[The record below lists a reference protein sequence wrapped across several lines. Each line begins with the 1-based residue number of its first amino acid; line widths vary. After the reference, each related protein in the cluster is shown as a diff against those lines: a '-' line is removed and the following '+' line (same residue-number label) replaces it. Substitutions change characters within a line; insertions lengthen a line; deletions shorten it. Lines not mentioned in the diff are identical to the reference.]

1 MMVPIEKV
9 FLRNQQLQQNPSHQ
23 RESPFYKKVRDSM
36 KKRGMVNP
44 LLVIEKEE
52 CNGQKYMCCI
62 GNNRY
67 LAALELG
74 IKEVSFRKLDRRF
87 FRGDGCDNC
96 RQTGYRGRIGIHEL
110 LVMSEGV
117 KNTILESSDSDT
129 IKKQGLKENMI
140 TLRRD
145 GVNKILHGLTTA
157 EEILSITSE

>member
-9 FLRNQQLQQNPSHQ
+9 FLRNQQLQQNPHNQ
-23 RESPFYKKVRDSM
+23 TTSPFYQKVRDSM

-74 IKEVSFRKLDRRF
+74 YKEVP
-87 FRGDGCDNC
+87 
-96 RQTGYRGRIGIHEL
+96 
-110 LVMSEGV
+110 V
-117 KNTILESSDSDT
+117 KI
-129 IKKQGLKENMI
+129 
-140 TLRRD
+140 
-145 GVNKILHGLTTA
+145 V
-157 EEILSITSE
+157 TSEVPQDLMSATKDYIPTEVEGYPPRAREYERRKNGL